1 MPKLS
6 WRILPWTPVLLLA
19 AAATRAAPRGAANVG
34 KSSSAPPSSASNRVS
49 FINDVV
55 PVLTRAGCNAG
66 ACHGAAVGKGGF
78 KLSLRGYAPEIDYD
92 AIARLGRGRRINTAA
107 PAQSLVLRKP
117 LMELPHRGGQAI
129 QRGAEETKILT
140 RWLAQGAPAPD
151 FRDPHVTGLRV
162 SPAIQ
167 SLGPNGKTQLTVE
180 AQFSDGSRRNVTHW
194 TRFVTNDEN
203 VAHAAA
209 DGKVAVTG
217 CGQTSI
223 MISYQDRVAV
233 ATLQVPF
240 PNKIDTK
247 VYARLPRAN
256 YIDSAVYSRLAELR
270 LLPSGPAGDLEY
282 IRRVTLDLTG
292 SLPSPAEARAFAAD
306 RAGGKRAAVV
316 DRLMLRPEFI
326 DFWTYKW
333 SDLLRVNRG
342 TLKDKGMW
350 AYHSYIH
357 DAVRDNKGWDQI
369 SREVLTARGNTFLD
383 GPANYFRTALKPEE
397 LAENISQGFMGIRV
411 QCAKCH
417 NHPLEKWTQ
426 NEYYGM
432 ANIFSRVKYK
442 ADLSIYVNDEMTVYN
457 TATGDLVQ
465 PRLGRPVPAKPLGGP
480 TLALNSPRER
490 RNFFVGWLTRP
501 DNWYFSHSI
510 VNRVWAHFMGK
521 GLVEPV
527 DDLRE
532 TNPAS
537 NPALFDALAD
547 DFVKHR
553 FDLRHL
559 IRQIVTS
566 QVYQLSSGSIP
577 MNARDDRYYSHFLV
591 RRMTAEE
598 MLDALS
604 QVTGNAEEFP
614 GMPTGLRAIQLP
626 DTKVKSDFMDI
637 LGRPPRVITCECER
651 SQEPNMA
658 QALLFINGELINRKV
673 SADGGLVDRLMK
685 TGKSDADVLDELY
698 WSALGRAPRAPER
711 ASSLASIRRVLAAA
725 AAAPPASPPAP
736 VAGAVKATAGPGAG
750 KAAVASTPA
759 VAATPP
765 AMAATPVDVKAQ
777 KLVAR
782 RHAFEDMFWVLL
794 NCKEFLFGLRKDPDR

>member
-1 MPKLS
+1 MP
-6 WRILPWTPVLLLA
+6 IAPWGRLLCTTLLLA
-19 AAATRAAPRGAANVG
+19 AAAVSSAAPRKTDAQKPMGQQ
-34 KSSSAPPSSASNRVS
+34 PVS

-66 ACHGAAVGKGGF
+66 ACHGAAAGKGGF
-78 KLSLRGYAPEIDYD
+78 KLSLRGFAPEIDYD

-107 PAQSLVLRKP
+107 PEQSLVLRKP
-117 LMELPHRGGQAI
+117 LLQLPHRGGLAI
-129 QRGAEETKILT
+129 QRGSVEYEILS
-140 RWLAQGAPAPD
+140 RWLKQGAPAPD
-151 FRDPHVTGLRV
+151 FKDPHVTALRV
-162 SPAIQ
+162 SPAVQ
-167 SLGPNGKTQLTVE
+167 SLAPKAIRQLHIE
-180 AQFSDGSRRNVTHW
+180 AQFSDGSHRDVTHW
-194 TRFVTNDEN
+194 TRFVSNDEN
-203 VAHAAA
+203 VATAAPN
-209 DGKVAVTG
+209 GKVTVAG
-217 CGQTSI
+217 AGQTAI
-223 MISYQDRVAV
+223 MIGYQDRVAV
-233 ATLQVPF
+233 ATIQVPF
-240 PNKIDTK
+240 PNKIDPK
-247 VYARLPRAN
+247 AYSSLPQSS
-256 YIDSAVYSRLAELR
+256 YIDRAVYGKLSALR
-270 LLPSGPAGDLEY
+270 LFPSKPAGDLEFT
-282 IRRVTLDLTG
+282 RRVTLDLTG
-292 SLPSPAEARAFAAD
+292 ALPTPAEARAFAAD
-306 RAGGKRAAVV
+306 KNPHKREKLV
-316 DRLMLRPEFI
+316 DALIRRPEFI

-350 AYHSYIH
+350 AYYSYIH

-369 SREVLTARGNTFLD
+369 SREVLTSRGNTFLD

-397 LAENISQGFMGIRV
+397 LAENVSQGFLGIRV

-432 ANIFSRVKYK
+432 ANIFARTKYK

-457 TATGDLVQ
+457 TASGDLIQ
-465 PRLGRPVPAKPLGGP
+465 PRLGRPVAPKPLGGP
-480 TLALNSPRER
+480 ELALASNRER
-490 RNFFVGWLTRP
+490 RSFFADWLTRP

-537 NPALFDALAD
+537 NPELFDALAK
-547 DFVKHR
+547 DFVSHK

-559 IRQIVTS
+559 IHQIVTS
-566 QVYQLSSGSIP
+566 QVYQLSSASTP
-577 MNARDDRYYSHFLV
+577 LNARDDRYYSHFFV

-598 MLDALS
+598 LLDALS
-604 QVTGNAEEFP
+604 QVTGNPEEFP
-614 GMPTGLRAIQLP
+614 GMPPGIRAIQLP

-685 TGKSDADVLDELY
+685 STKSDSEVLDELY
-698 WSALGRAPRAPER
+698 WAALGRSPEPAERQSNLESILRACKAVPPQAVSR
-711 ASSLASIRRVLAAA
+711 PLGAAGRTSPGVPLYNLEEGQR
-725 AAAPPASPPAP
+725 PPPP
-736 VAGAVKATAGPGAG
+736 TAGPTRGTYP
-750 KAAVASTPA
+750 KSREAA
-759 VAATPP
+759 
-765 AMAATPVDVKAQ
+765 
-777 KLVAR
+777 AR
-782 RHAFEDMFWVLL
+782 RRAFEDMFWVLL
-794 NCKEFLFGLRKDPDR
+794 NSKEFLFNH